1 MPKTS
6 IYITDDLM
14 ERIDADCEVTQR
26 SRSNWLTVAA
36 ENELR
41 ARGTPEP
48 PPVVQRY
55 DESVKGR
62 T

>member
-41 ARGTPEP
+41 ARGIPEP
-48 PPVVQRY
+48 PAVVQRC
-55 DESVKGR
+55 DENARGKR
-62 T
+62 